1 MKPGRGRASFLGYS
15 FPMLHILASLVI
27 LAAPAMA
34 QDTTWRVP
42 FITTPGDV
50 VERMLELAGTRADD
64 LVVDLGSGDGRI
76 VIAAARKYGARGLGI
91 ELDDRLVQASRENA
105 RTAGVAE
112 RVQFVQGDV
121 LLADFSKASVV
132 TVYLLPELIG
142 QLQSKFM
149 ELRPGTRIV
158 SHSFRMTGWR
168 PDRSETM
175 KVTKAHPG
183 QGDESTLY
191 LWIVPADVR
200 GVWALGARRVRI
212 DQDYQQIDV
221 EGAADAR
228 LSGAEVSW
236 RWPQGTFRGR
246 VAGDRIAGELG
257 GKPVLL
263 VRR

>member
-1 MKPGRGRASFLGYS
+1 MFRLLLVLSFAIGPTL
-15 FPMLHILASLVI
+15 
-27 LAAPAMA
+27 A

-42 FITTPGDV
+42 FITTPNDV

-64 LVVDLGSGDGRI
+64 FVVDLGSGDGRI
-76 VIAAARKYGARGLGI
+76 VITAARKYGARGLGI
-91 ELDDRLVQASRENA
+91 ELDDKLVQVSRQNA
-105 RTAGVAE
+105 RQAGLAD

-121 LLADFSKASVV
+121 LITDFSQASVV

-142 QLQSKFM
+142 QLQSRFV
-149 ELRPGTRIV
+149 ELKPGTRIV

-175 KVTKAHPG
+175 KVTKSHTG

-200 GVWALGARRVRI
+200 GTWTVDGRRVRI

-221 EGAADAR
+221 EGATNAR
-228 LSGAEVSW
+228 LSGADVSW
-236 RWPQGTFRGR
+236 QWPDGGQFRGR
-246 VAGDRIAGELG
+246 VDGGRIVGELR
-257 GKPVLL
+257 GKPLIL
-263 VRR
+263 TRR